1 MRITRHRIAMWHG
14 WEAFCGEETV
24 FSRLSRGERFVVVA
38 GGLLL
43 VTLAFFPWHRVEFV
57 GAFGGDP
64 TLTALQKPNQLQG
77 TLAFLITVA
86 MVAQVLMT
94 KYSSQPVNPALV
106 KLQAPAGFAV
116 LALLAWKLANTTEF
130 LSVGA
135 YLGMG
140 LAAALAYG
148 GLILTQESTRR

>member
-1 MRITRHRIAMWHG
+1 M
-14 WEAFCGEETV
+14 
-24 FSRLSRGERFVVVA
+24 VVA

-43 VTLAFFPWHRVEFV
+43 VSLAFFPWHRLAEMRFL
-57 GAFGGDP
+57 GGDP
-64 TLTALQKPNQLQG
+64 TLTGLQEPNQLQG

-86 MVAQVLMT
+86 MVAQVVMANS
-94 KYSSQPVNPALV
+94 SSQRVNPALV

-135 YLGMG
+135 YLGLP
-140 LAAALAYG
+140 LAMALAYG
-148 GLILTQESTRR
+148 GLILTQESSKR

>member
-1 MRITRHRIAMWHG
+1 M
-14 WEAFCGEETV
+14 

-43 VTLAFFPWHRVEFV
+43 VSLAFFPWHRVEFV

-64 TLTALQKPNQLQG
+64 TLTGLQKPNQLQG
-77 TLAFLITVA
+77 TVAFLITVA
-86 MVAQVLMT
+86 MVAQVLLT
-94 KYSSQPVNPALV
+94 RSGSQNVNPALV

-135 YLGMG
+135 YLGLA

-148 GLILTQESTRR
+148 GLILTQEHAGR

>member
-1 MRITRHRIAMWHG
+1 
-14 WEAFCGEETV
+14 V
-24 FSRLSRGERFVVVA
+24 LSRLSRGERFVVVA

-43 VTLAFFPWHRVEFV
+43 VSLAFFPWHRVVELRFL
-57 GAFGGDP
+57 GGDP
-64 TLTALQKPNQLQG
+64 TLTGLQEPNQLQG

-94 KYSSQPVNPALV
+94 KYSSQQVNPTLV

-116 LALLAWKLANTTEF
+116 LALLAWKLANNAEY
-130 LSVGA
+130 LSTGA
-135 YLGMG
+135 YLGIP

-148 GLILTQESTRR
+148 GLILTQEHTRR

>member
-1 MRITRHRIAMWHG
+1 M
-14 WEAFCGEETV
+14 

-43 VTLAFFPWHRVEFV
+43 VSLAFFPWHRLAELRFL
-57 GAFGGDP
+57 GGDP
-64 TLTALQKPNQLQG
+64 TLTGLQKPNQLQG

-86 MVAQVLMT
+86 MVAQILMT
-94 KYSSQPVNPALV
+94 KSGNQRVNPALV

-135 YLGMG
+135 YLSLP

-148 GLILTQESTRR
+148 GLVLTQEHAGR

>member
-1 MRITRHRIAMWHG
+1 M
-14 WEAFCGEETV
+14 
-24 FSRLSRGERFVVVA
+24 VVA

-43 VTLAFFPWHRVEFV
+43 VSLAFFPWHRSLVL
-57 GAFGGDP
+57 AILYGDV
-64 TLTALQKPNQLQG
+64 TLTGLQKPNQIQG
-77 TLAFLITVA
+77 TIAFLITVA

-94 KYSSQPVNPALV
+94 KYSNQRVNPALV

-116 LALLAWKLANTTEF
+116 LALLAWKLANTPEY

-135 YLGMG
+135 YLGLP

-148 GLILTQESTRR
+148 GLILAKEHGSLR

>member
-1 MRITRHRIAMWHG
+1 M
-14 WEAFCGEETV
+14 

-43 VTLAFFPWHRVEFV
+43 VSLAFFPWHRLAEIRFL
-57 GAFGGDP
+57 GGDP
-64 TLTALQKPNQLQG
+64 TLTGLQRPNQVQG
-77 TLAFLITVA
+77 TVAFLIAVA
-86 MVAQVLMT
+86 MVAQVLMS
-94 KYSSQPVNPALV
+94 KYSSQRANPTLV

-135 YLGMG
+135 YLSLP

-148 GLILTQESTRR
+148 GLMVTQENAGR